1 MEKFDSE
8 SLLFEIEDVI
18 RSMPPPKTLGSDSS
32 EVIAWLGRA
41 SAAVHAWDSIKATMM
56 FDGYVKG
63 IGSPMSREFND
74 AVRGALVILHQAQ
87 NDLRLK
93 TIGPLS
99 INVSKGKVFE
109 YFDELR
115 KVIELGR
122 NDLLFVDPYLDAD
135 FVSRYMPFV
144 ASGVKVRLLGRE
156 KISALVAAVN
166 TYSQQNPISVSV
178 RSSSQLHDRYL
189 IVDGAG
195 CYQSGASFKD
205 GAKNAGTTLTQ
216 ITDAFSAVKDTYEV
230 LWENGTPYL

>member
-18 RSMPPPKTLGSDSS
+18 RSMPPPKTLGSDSTD
-32 EVIAWLGRA
+32 VIAWLGRA
-41 SAAVHAWDSIKATMM
+41 SAAVHAWDPIKATMM

-99 INVSKGKVFE
+99 ISISKGKVFE

-115 KVIELGR
+115 KVIELSH
-122 NDLLFVDPYLDAD
+122 NDLLFIDPYLDAD

-156 KISALVAAVN
+156 KITALVAAVN
-166 TYSQQNPISVSV
+166 TYAQQSPLLVYV
-178 RSSSQLHDRYL
+178 RSSPQIHDRYL
-189 IVDGAG
+189 IVDGTA

-216 ITDAFSAVKDTYEV
+216 ITDAFSAVKNTYEA
-230 LWENGTPYL
+230 LWESGSHYL

>member
-18 RSMPPPKTLGSDSS
+18 RSMPPPKTLGSDSTD
-32 EVIAWLGRA
+32 VIAWLGRA
-41 SAAVHAWDSIKATMM
+41 SAAVHAWDPIKATMM

-99 INVSKGKVFE
+99 ISISKGKVFE

-115 KVIELGR
+115 KVIELSH
-122 NDLLFVDPYLDAD
+122 NDLLFIDPYLDAD

-156 KISALVAAVN
+156 KITALVAAVN
-166 TYSQQNPISVSV
+166 TYAQQSPLLVSV
-178 RSSSQLHDRYL
+178 RSSPQIHDRYL
-189 IVDGAG
+189 IVDGTA

-216 ITDAFSAVKDTYEV
+216 ITDAFSAVKNTYEA
-230 LWENGTPYL
+230 LWESGSHYL